1 MLCVVAAPAGEL
13 WSSCW
18 LYASKY
24 MHPSICTRVY
34 ASEYMHPSICVPS
47 PESARHGVM
56 PSMPRRD
63 GSTWLE
69 TRRGPSSRAKVT
81 SVR

>member
-34 ASEYMHPSICVPS
+34 ASEYMHPSICIRVYAS
-47 PESARHGVM
+47 EYM
-56 PSMPRRD
+56 
-63 GSTWLE
+63 
-69 TRRGPSSRAKVT
+69 RAKPGE
-81 SVR
+81 RAAWGHAEYAEA